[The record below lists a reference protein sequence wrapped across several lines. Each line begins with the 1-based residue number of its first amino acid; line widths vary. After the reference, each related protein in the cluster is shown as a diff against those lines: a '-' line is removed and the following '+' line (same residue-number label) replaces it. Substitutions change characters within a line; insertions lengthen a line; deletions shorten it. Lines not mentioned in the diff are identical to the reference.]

1 MMKNILNEFKTAYK
15 IVGYGAK
22 IKVNFMMAGLFL
34 LLGIIFEF
42 ASKGTQITGSF
53 YIVLSG
59 MFLYQMIMSSDI
71 STLVQASPYKKK
83 IQCHYPMI
91 AVIPWM
97 FIALTIVLIIHY
109 VFTLQD
115 ASQLQEQCQNLIVLG
130 GCIFFMLT
138 YFGIAYKYFIGATAF
153 MIVSIMVMMFG
164 ANAYFRSPM
173 AVELSFAG
181 CVIFDYV
188 ASIAGCILCKLFT
201 ELLYKKDLSPLAF
214 RGLIKK
220 G

>member
-1 MMKNILNEFKTAYK
+1 
-15 IVGYGAK
+15 
-22 IKVNFMMAGLFL
+22 MMAGLFL

-42 ASKGTQITGSF
+42 ASIGTQMIGSF

-97 FIALTIVLIIHY
+97 FITLTIVLGIHY
-109 VFTLQD
+109 AFSLKDQTEPQRQCRTLV
-115 ASQLQEQCQNLIVLG
+115 VLG
-130 GCIFFMLT
+130 LCIFFMLV
-138 YFGIAYKYFIGATAF
+138 YFGVAYKFFVSATVF
-153 MIVSIMVMMFG
+153 LVVSIMVVMVGTNTLFTMD
-164 ANAYFRSPM
+164 NPI
-173 AVELSFAG
+173 ELTFAG
-181 CVIFDYV
+181 CAVFDYIC
-188 ASIAGCILCKLFT
+188 AILGCVLCKILT
-201 ELLYKKDLSPLAF
+201 EVFYKKDLSRLAF

-220 G
+220 N

>member
-1 MMKNILNEFKTAYK
+1 MNNLLNELKTAYK

-22 IKVNFMMAGLFL
+22 IKVNFLMAGLFL
-34 LLGIIFEF
+34 LLGIFFEF
-42 ASKGTQITGSF
+42 ATKGMQITGSF

-97 FIALTIVLIIHY
+97 FITLTIVLGIHY
-109 VFTLQD
+109 MFAQSD
-115 ASQLQEQCQNLIVLG
+115 SSNLQEQCQNLIVLG
-130 GCIFFMLT
+130 LCIFFMLV
-138 YFGIAYKYFIGATAF
+138 YFGIAYKYFVGATVF
-153 MIVSIMVMMFG
+153 MIVSIMIMMTC
-164 ANAYFRSPM
+164 ANIYFRGENPAELTFVGC
-173 AVELSFAG
+173 AV
-181 CVIFDYV
+181 FDYV
-188 ASIAGCILCKLFT
+188 VTILGCIICKVLT
-201 ELLYKKDLSPLAF
+201 EIFYKKDLSPLAF

-220 G
+220 N

>member
-1 MMKNILNEFKTAYK
+1 MKNFIDEFKTAYK

-34 LLGIIFEF
+34 ILGVLFEYM
-42 ASKGTQITGSF
+42 SQGTQVTGSF

-83 IQCHYPMI
+83 IQCNYPMI

-97 FIALTIVLIIHY
+97 FISLTIVLIIHY
-109 VFTLQD
+109 MFTLND
-115 ASQLQEQCQNLIVLG
+115 ASQLQVQCQNLIILG
-130 GCIFFMLT
+130 FCLFCMLV
-138 YFGIAYKYFIGATAF
+138 YFGFAYKYFIGATVF
-153 MIVSIMVMMFG
+153 MVVSVMVMMFG
-164 ANAYFRSPM
+164 VNAYFRM
-173 AVELSFAG
+173 ENAIELSFAG

-188 ASIAGCILCKLFT
+188 CSILGCILCKVFT
-201 ELLYKKDLSPLAF
+201 EMVYKKDLSPLAF

-220 G
+220 N

>member
-1 MMKNILNEFKTAYK
+1 MKNFIEEFKTAYK
-15 IVGYGAK
+15 IIGYGAK
-22 IKVNFMMAGLFL
+22 IKQNFMMAGLFL
-34 LLGIIFEF
+34 LIGILFEYT
-42 ASKGTQITGSF
+42 SKGMQITGSF

-83 IQCHYPMI
+83 IQCNYPMI

-109 VFTLQD
+109 ILILNDSSLLQP
-115 ASQLQEQCQNLIVLG
+115 QCQNLVILG
-130 GCIFFMLT
+130 LCLLFMLI
-138 YFGIAYKYFIGATAF
+138 YFGFAYKYFIGATIF
-153 MIVSIMVMMFG
+153 MMISVMVMMFG
-164 ANAYFRSPM
+164 MNAYFRGEN

-188 ASIAGCILCKLFT
+188 CSIVGCILCKVFT
-201 ELLYKKDLSPLAF
+201 ELVYKKELSPLAF